1 MVKCGLKDKI
11 CVYINVDN
19 IIGTKYIGL
28 YYKCFAS
35 KKLCLNVNVSNRV
48 LYTFYG
54 QSPYSNMH
62 TYVYSSFHISPF
74 INNNVIF

>member
-11 CVYINVDN
+11 CVYINIDN
-19 IIGTKYIGL
+19 IIGTKYIEL

-54 QSPYSNMH
+54 QSPYIRLLFNSYFTIYQRQCYILIH
-62 TYVYSSFHISPF
+62 
-74 INNNVIF
+74 